1 MSLIEYLEHDNWQ
14 DVLKRNFK
22 LALDALAK
30 KDYRI
35 GSSAMDDMRSWLSI
49 GGVSRVKMRLNEQM
63 KMRRFS
69 PERTVA
75 INQALETLTQENRD
89 QLLSLMAI
97 GTIKVNQDS
106 LLTTFGLSE
115 LQFETFVDRIRTGEN
130 PFEEWMLEQGRPEI
144 EIMAVYRLIDD
155 WLMKNGLKYSN

>member
-14 DVLKRNFK
+14 DVLKRNFE
-22 LALDALAK
+22 LALDALAQ

-75 INQALETLTQENRD
+75 INQALEALTQENRNR
-89 QLLSLMAI
+89 LLSLMAS
-97 GTIKVNQDS
+97 GTIRFTQED
-106 LLTTFGLSE
+106 LLTTFKLSE
-115 LQFETFVDRIRTGEN
+115 QQFENLAARIRTGKN
-130 PFEEWMLEQGRPEI
+130 PVQEWMREQGLSQTEI
-144 EIMAVYRLIDD
+144 TTIFQLIDD
-155 WLMKNGLKYSN
+155 WLVKNRLKQSN